1 MKGPVEI
8 YFHCS
13 RTGRMEAK
21 GCAKPAVWKEARRH
35 FYWAVRARISR
46 STLLAELA
54 EASPEST
61 PEYRSRLLNSIAF
74 VDKTTDPRAAADA
87 LEKLD
92 IAPTV
97 AQLKSD
103 YLMRRLLDM
112 AQQDRKA
119 MIGSLTRLADNL
131 SEDDRSSLITALQSA
146 SRSPGKQPNGVPNSS
161 LRC

>member
-1 MKGPVEI
+1 
-8 YFHCS
+8 
-13 RTGRMEAK
+13 MEAK

-35 FYWAVRARISR
+35 FYWAVRARVSR

-61 PEYRSRLLNSIAF
+61 PEYRSRLLNSITF
-74 VDKTTDPRAAADA
+74 VDNTADPRTAAEA

-97 AQLKSD
+97 AKLKSD

-112 AQQDRKA
+112 AQQDRKT
-119 MIGSLTRLADNL
+119 MIDSLTRLADNI
-131 SEDDRSSLITALQSA
+131 SDDDRSSLITALQNA
-146 SRSPGKQPNGVPNSS
+146 GRSPGKQPDP
-161 LRC
+161 L